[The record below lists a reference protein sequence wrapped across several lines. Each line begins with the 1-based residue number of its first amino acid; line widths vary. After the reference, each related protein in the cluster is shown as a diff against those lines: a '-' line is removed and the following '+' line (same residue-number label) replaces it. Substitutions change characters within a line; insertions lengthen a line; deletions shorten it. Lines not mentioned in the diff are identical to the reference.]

1 MFRKIV
7 ILGFIGCIAFALFSL
22 LGCFGSKTVTVAV
35 VVPLSGEDQAE
46 GESILNAVK
55 LCADE
60 WNAKGGLF
68 GKPIEIIP
76 KDDKENPET
85 AVQIANELSRK
96 KVSVV
101 IGHYTSACTLAARD
115 KYVENRILMITP
127 SSTNPAITDGIY
139 QTIFRVCGRDD
150 DQGEKAAQYVYKAWP
165 EAKVALLYD
174 ESPYGKG
181 LSERFLAEFSA
192 LSKKESVLFKHF
204 DRSMMDF
211 STVAKEVK
219 EKEPTL
225 VYFGGVFLQGAELL
239 KALRKEGVQATFF
252 SGDGCYNPLFI
263 EKAGSSVAEGSLV
276 TFTPNPEG
284 TSEGKTFAKNYKA
297 KFGTDPKPYS
307 IFAYSAAQVAFKAME
322 KGQSKDPVVVSQVM
336 HSQTFETPIGSLKF
350 DKKGDPEESSWA
362 VWKVE
367 GGKFV
372 PAPAPESMAPA
383 SEESKKDKK

>member
-1 MFRKIV
+1 MLRRIV
-7 ILGFIGCIAFALFSL
+7 ILGFIVCIAFAFFSL
-22 LGCFGSKTVTVAV
+22 HGCFGSKRVTVAV
-35 VVPLSGEDQAE
+35 VVPLSGEDKAE

-55 LCADE
+55 LCAEE
-60 WNAKGGLF
+60 WNEKGGLL
-68 GKPIEIIP
+68 GKSIEVIP
-76 KDDKENPET
+76 KDDRENPEL

-101 IGHYTSACTLAARD
+101 IGHYTSACTLAARN

-150 DQGEKAAQYVYKAWP
+150 DQGETAAQYVYKAWP
-165 EAKVALLYD
+165 DAKVALLYD

-181 LSERFLAEFSA
+181 LSERFLAEFSV

-211 STVAKEVK
+211 SSIAKEVK

-225 VYFGGVFLQGAELL
+225 VYFGGLFLQGAELL
-239 KALRKEGVQATFF
+239 KALRQEGVQATFF
-252 SGDGCYNPLFI
+252 SGDGCYNPKFI
-263 EKAGSSVAEGSLV
+263 EKAGSSIAEGSLV
-276 TFTPNPEG
+276 TFTPTPEG
-284 TSEGKTFAKNYKA
+284 TSEGKTFAKNYKT

-307 IFAYSAAQVAFKAME
+307 IFAYSAAQVAFKAIE

-336 HSQTFETPIGSLKF
+336 HSQTFETAIGTLKF
-350 DKKGDPEESSWA
+350 DKKGDPEESFWA
-362 VWKVE
+362 VWKIE
-367 GGKFV
+367 NGKFV
-372 PAPAPESMAPA
+372 PAPTPESMASI
-383 SEESKKDKK
+383 SEESKKDTK